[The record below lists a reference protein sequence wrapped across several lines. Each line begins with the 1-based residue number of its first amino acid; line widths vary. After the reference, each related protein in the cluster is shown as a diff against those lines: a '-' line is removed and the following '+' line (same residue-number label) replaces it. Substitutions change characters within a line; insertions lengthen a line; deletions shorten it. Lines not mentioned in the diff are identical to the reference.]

1 MNVFSFNPSDAWRT
15 RMHRLIRGA
24 VIGGILAISLLG
36 TSLGAV
42 AASTG
47 SGVIGHVYVNNN
59 TAGHNTVSGFDRH
72 ADGTLTA
79 IAGTPFDAG
88 GAGTGSPIGSAGAL
102 QLSGDGRY
110 LLAVDAAANDISVL
124 KVRPDGSLRLV
135 DETSSN
141 GTTPVSIAVH
151 QQLVYVANTGAGG
164 SNYTGFRLNAGGH
177 LSSIQNSTVSL
188 PDTALPGQVL
198 FSGDGR
204 HLVGTRVGP
213 SAGPSF
219 IDSFSVGADGRL
231 TPAPGSPFP
240 AQKIGPFGSQFRP
253 TNPDQLFVSNAHD
266 GGGNG
271 TVSVY
276 DVASDGTLTAIA
288 GSPFAD
294 FQTAPCW
301 VAISHDGAY
310 LYAINTGSS
319 SVSSYGI
326 GAGGTLSLI
335 GSTVLSGTGLRP
347 FDAALDPGDSYL
359 YVVDAG
365 VARITVFAVDGGTL
379 SELAS
384 SPVAIP
390 GGGAPF
396 GIVVD

>member
-1 MNVFSFNPSDAWRT
+1 
-15 RMHRLIRGA
+15 MHLLRRSLAIA
-24 VIGGILAISLLG
+24 AMLAISLLG
-36 TSLGAV
+36 TSALALGKSIPPAV
-42 AASTG
+42 
-47 SGVIGHVYVNNN
+47 VGHVYVNNN
-59 TAGHNTVSGFDRH
+59 TAGHNTISGFDRH
-72 ADGTLTA
+72 ADGTLTP

-88 GAGTGSPIGSAGAL
+88 GAGLGAPTGSAGAL

-124 KVRPDGSLRLV
+124 KIRPDGSLRLV

-141 GTTPVSIAVH
+141 GKTPISIAVYGD
-151 QQLVYVANTGAGG
+151 LIYVANTGAGG

-177 LSSIQNSTVSL
+177 VSPIPGSTVALS
-188 PDTALPGQVL
+188 DTASPGQVL

-204 HLVGTRVGP
+204 HLVGTEVGP

-219 IDSFSVGADGRL
+219 IDSFRVGADGRL
-231 TPAPGSPFP
+231 TAAPGSPFP

-266 GGGNG
+266 GAGNG

-276 DVASDGTLTAIA
+276 DVAADGTLTPIA

-294 FQTAPCW
+294 LQTAPCW
-301 VAISHDGAY
+301 VAISHDGSY
-310 LYAINTGSS
+310 LFAINTGSS

-326 GAGGTLSLI
+326 ASDGSLSLV
-335 GSTVLSGTGLRP
+335 GSTSLSGSGLRA
-347 FDAALDPGDSYL
+347 FDAALDPADSFL
-359 YVVDAG
+359 YVVDSG
-365 VARITVFAVDGGTL
+365 VAKISVFAVSAGGLT
-379 SELAS
+379 ELAS
-384 SPVAIP
+384 SPVSIP